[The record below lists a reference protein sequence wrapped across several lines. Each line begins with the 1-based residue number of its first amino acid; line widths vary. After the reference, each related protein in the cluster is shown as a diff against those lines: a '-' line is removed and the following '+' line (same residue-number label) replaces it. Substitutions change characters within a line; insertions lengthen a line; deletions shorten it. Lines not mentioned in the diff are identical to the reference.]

1 MSEIQQLLA
10 TSICQTLFEAGYAA
24 YFAGGWVRDLF
35 LDQPTDEID
44 IATSAPPQAVQELFP
59 KTIPVGIAF
68 GVVIVVLEGI
78 NFEVTT
84 FRKDH
89 PYHDGRHPDGVD
101 FSTPEKD
108 ALRRDFTI
116 NGMFFDPLSESIYDY
131 VGGREDLQNR
141 LIRAIGN
148 PQERFSEDRLR
159 MIRACRFSSRLG
171 FRIEEKTE
179 AAIRELAP
187 TLFPSVSMER
197 IWQELN
203 KMAAYPHFDHA
214 LIELKRL
221 HLLETI
227 FPQLKDAD
235 VEKLVSPFPYFPPGC
250 PTIVYL
256 LELFPDATLEERLA
270 LCDYLKT
277 SNDEKKLASFFTQS
291 AALFSQPGTEPWSW
305 AHFYAHPHSEL
316 VIRVRAARIYPPE
329 RVIFLEEHDA
339 RRERLKPHIER
350 IRNRRPLVNSAMLKS
365 EGVQPGKKMGLLLKK
380 AEQIGINENIEDP
393 ALLLNRLKEYSLWD

>member
-1 MSEIQQLLA
+1 MTNIHFLLA
-10 TSICQTLFEAGYAA
+10 TSICQTLFEAGYTA
-24 YFAGGWVRDLF
+24 YFAGGWVRDLL
-35 LDQPTDEID
+35 LDQPSEEID
-44 IATSAPPQAVQELFP
+44 IATSAPPSIVQELFP

-68 GVVIVVLEGI
+68 GVVIVVLDGI

-131 VGGREDLQNR
+131 VGGRDDLENK

-148 PQERFSEDRLR
+148 PLQRFSEDRLR
-159 MIRACRFSSRLG
+159 MIRAVRFSARLG
-171 FRIEEKTE
+171 FRIEESTE
-179 AAIRELAP
+179 AAIKELAS

-197 IWQELN
+197 IWQEFN
-203 KMAAYPHFDHA
+203 KMAAYPRFDQA
-214 LIELKRL
+214 VIQLQQLN
-221 HLLETI
+221 LLQTI
-227 FPQLKDAD
+227 FPQLKDAEI
-235 VEKLVSPFPYFPPGC
+235 EKLVAPFPYFPPRC
-250 PTIVYL
+250 PAIVFL
-256 LELFPDATLEERLA
+256 LQLFPDATLDERLA

-277 SNDEKKLASFFTQS
+277 SNEEKKLVRFFTQS
-291 AALFSQPGTEPWSW
+291 ADLFNLPGTEACSW
-305 AHFYAHPHSEL
+305 AHFYAHPDSEL

-329 RVIFLEEHDA
+329 RLVFLEEHEA
-339 RRERLKPHIER
+339 RRERLKHHIER
-350 IRNRRPLVNSAMLKS
+350 VQKGRPLITSDMLKK
-365 EGVQPGKKMGLLLKK
+365 EGIQPGKKMGLLLKK

-393 ALLLNRLKEYSLWD
+393 VELLNRLKEYSLWE